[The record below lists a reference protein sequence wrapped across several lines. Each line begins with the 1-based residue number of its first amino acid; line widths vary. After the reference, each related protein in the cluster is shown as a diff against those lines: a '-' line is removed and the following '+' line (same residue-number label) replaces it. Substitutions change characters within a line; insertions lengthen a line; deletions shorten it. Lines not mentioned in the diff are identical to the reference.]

1 MNTSFKVRRS
11 VSSVRNA
18 LSGLIGLR
26 DLANSPST
34 PDTVKQFATE
44 QITQTFEAIRAHDLG
59 TGTAQKLNQFE
70 QNPETLNP
78 DTIEQFARSWG
89 AGE

>member
-18 LSGLIGLR
+18 LTGLIGLR

-34 PDTVKQFATE
+34 PDTVRQFAAD
-44 QITQTFEAIRAHDLG
+44 QIAQTFEAIRAHDLG
-59 TGTAQKLNQFE
+59 PATAQKLNQFE
-70 QNPETLNP
+70 QNPDTLNP
-78 DTIEQFARSWG
+78 DTIEQFVRSWG
-89 AGE
+89 EGR